1 MTAGSRAVDDSDL
14 MRSALSLA
22 ARGLGAT
29 MPNPT
34 VGCVLY
40 RPDIGAGGRVV
51 GRGWT
56 QRGGRPHAETEAI
69 ARAGDLARGAAA
81 YVTLEPCAHQGQTPP
96 CASALVEAGVERVV
110 ISVLDPDPRVN
121 GSGVRKLEKAG
132 VEVLSG
138 VCGEQ
143 GAALLAGY
151 LKRLDAG
158 RPLVTVKV
166 ATSLDGRI
174 ALHNG
179 QSKWITGDLARAR
192 AHLLRARHD
201 GVMIGVGTLAEDD
214 PELTCRLPGLEAR
227 SPVRII
233 ADGRLRAPLTSKLI
247 ATANEIPTWI
257 VAADGAPGDR
267 KRALAGLGV
276 QVLDVGRDESG
287 NPDMKEALSK
297 IGDLGLQSLLVEGGG
312 RLVSSLLLAG
322 CVDRLAWFR
331 APKVIGDDGVAAAA
345 ALGLRDLEAAPRF
358 NRVAFE
364 EVGDDILETY
374 EVRA

>member
-1 MTAGSRAVDDSDL
+1 MAGSKTVDDTEL
-14 MRSALSLA
+14 MRSALRLA

-40 RPDIGAGGRVV
+40 RPDLGSGGRVV

-56 QRGGRPHAETEAI
+56 QPGGRPHAETEALL
-69 ARAGDLARGAAA
+69 RAGDRARGATA
-81 YVTLEPCAHQGQTPP
+81 YVTLEPCAHQGRTAP
-96 CASALVEAGVERVV
+96 CVSALVEAGVERVV
-110 ISVLDPDPRVN
+110 IAILDPDPRVN
-121 GSGVRKLEKAG
+121 GAGVRMLEDAG
-132 VEVLSG
+132 VDVLSG
-138 VCGEQ
+138 VCGNP

-151 LKRLDAG
+151 LMRLGAG
-158 RPLVTVKV
+158 RPMVTVKV
-166 ATSLDGRI
+166 ATSLDGKI
-174 ALHNG
+174 ALHDG

-201 GVMIGVGTLAEDD
+201 GVMVGVGTLVQDD

-233 ADGRLRAPLTSKLI
+233 ADGSLRSPLTSRLI
-247 ATANEIPTWI
+247 ATANQVPTWI
-257 VAADGAPGDR
+257 IAADSAQEDR
-267 KRALAGLGV
+267 KKAFADLGV
-276 QVLDVGRDESG
+276 QVLDVGRDETG
-287 NPDMKEALSK
+287 NPDMMEALSK
-297 IGDLGLQSLLVEGGG
+297 MADLGLQSLLVEGGG

-322 CVDRLAWFR
+322 FVDRIVWFR

-345 ALGLRDLEAAPRF
+345 ALGLHDLEAAPRF
-358 NRVAFE
+358 HRVAVE

-374 EVRA
+374 EIRD